1 MTLDPRSFRNALG
14 SFATGV
20 TIVTGRNQDNEP
32 VGATVSSF
40 NSVSLDPP
48 LVLFSLDNKSATLA
62 PLQET
67 GRCLVNVLADTQE
80 DLSNKF
86 AVSGAASWDGIEYDT
101 WDSGCPA
108 LPGSLAQFECTVFAT
123 HPGGDHVIFVAQ
135 VERFETMEGGRPLL
149 FHGGRYGRL
158 AD

>member
-1 MTLDPRSFRNALG
+1 MTFDPRNFRDALG

-20 TIVTGRNQDNEP
+20 TIVTGRNRDNVP

-48 LVLFSLDNKSATLA
+48 LVLFSLDQNSETLG
-62 PLQET
+62 PLKET
-67 GRCLVNVLADTQE
+67 GQCLINVLAEGQE

-86 AVSGAASWDGIEYDT
+86 AKSGAISWEGVDFQT
-101 WDSGCPA
+101 WDTGCPV
-108 LPGSLAQFECTVFAT
+108 LLGSLANFECTVFAT
-123 HPGGDHVIFVAQ
+123 HPGGDHEIFVAQ
-135 VERFETMEGGRPLL
+135 VKRYKTNGEGRPLL

>member
-1 MTLDPRSFRNALG
+1 MSFDPIKFRNALG
-14 SFATGV
+14 AFATGV
-20 TIVTGRNQDNEP
+20 TIVTGLDQTGAP

-48 LVLFSLDNKSATLA
+48 LILFSLDHKSETLQ
-62 PLQET
+62 PLKDT
-67 GRCLVNVLADTQE
+67 GRCLVNVLAEEQQ

-86 AVSGAASWDGIEYDT
+86 AVSGKASWDDVEFET
-101 WDSGCPA
+101 WDSGCPV
-108 LPGSLAQFECTVFAT
+108 LPGALAHFECSVFAT
-123 HPGGDHVIFVAQ
+123 HPGGDHVIFIGQ
-135 VERFETMEGGRPLL
+135 VERYEISDNGKPLL